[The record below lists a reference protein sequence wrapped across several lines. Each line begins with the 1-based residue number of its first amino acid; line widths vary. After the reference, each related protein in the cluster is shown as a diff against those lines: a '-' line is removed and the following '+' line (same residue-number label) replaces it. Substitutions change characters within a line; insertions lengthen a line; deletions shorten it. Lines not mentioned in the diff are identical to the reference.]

1 MDDRGL
7 ITRLTD
13 PSLSASSD
21 AERPT
26 FGAGLASAWAASTGC
41 AGTDAETDAAAPPSE
56 ARGPSPSGAPMLALV
71 ALDRRLR
78 RSLFLASSALV
89 STRSLVA
96 SAPSSRCLSF
106 AGVTE
111 GTGPSSFVSV
121 AAGAVSAPPPPP
133 LAARRPLA
141 IRSLYVTFLPFVAT
155 PSSAGIRLL
164 CIFLRIFRRR
174 VLLVPSRR
182 GRSNPR
188 ALRHGPYAAFVSA
201 ALSAAASAGSLSS
214 DITVG
219 ERPFCFE

>member
-1 MDDRGL
+1 MTVGL

-41 AGTDAETDAAAPPSE
+41 AGTDAETDADAPPSE

-121 AAGAVSAPPPPP
+121 ASVAAGAVSAPPPP

-155 PSSAGIRLL
+155 LVSAGSG
-164 CIFLRIFRRR
+164 CFVFFCVFSGGA

-188 ALRHGPYAAFVSA
+188 ALRHGPRGVCERRLVRGGVGGLLVLGYNGRRAAVLF
-201 ALSAAASAGSLSS
+201 
-214 DITVG
+214 
-219 ERPFCFE
+219 

>member
-1 MDDRGL
+1 MDDLGL

-26 FGAGLASAWAASTGC
+26 FGAGLASAWAASFTGC
-41 AGTDAETDAAAPPSE
+41 AGTDAETDDAAPPSD

-96 SAPSSRCLSF
+96 SVPSSRCLSF

-155 PSSAGIRLL
+155 LVSAGSG
-164 CIFLRIFRRR
+164 CFVFFCVFSGGAFFLYPAAVVDRT
-174 VLLVPSRR
+174 LAPCDMGLT
-182 GRSNPR
+182 
-188 ALRHGPYAAFVSA
+188 AFVSA
-201 ALSAAASAGSLSS
+201 ALSAAASAASLSS

>member
-1 MDDRGL
+1 MTVGL

-41 AGTDAETDAAAPPSE
+41 AGTDAETDADAPPSE

-121 AAGAVSAPPPPP
+121 ASVGAVSAPRRRSPRVDRSRSGPCTSPSYP
-133 LAARRPLA
+133 LSSHAR
-141 IRSLYVTFLPFVAT
+141 
-155 PSSAGIRLL
+155 SAGSG
-164 CIFLRIFRRR
+164 CFVFFCVFSGGA

-188 ALRHGPYAAFVSA
+188 ALRHGPRGVCERRLVRGGVGGLLVLGYNGRRAAVLF
-201 ALSAAASAGSLSS
+201 
-214 DITVG
+214 
-219 ERPFCFE
+219 